1 MVYHV
6 ILKQQR
12 GYNMTLKHFKT
23 DLKAVQYMIAQSG
36 ESSWSL
42 EKSTGISR
50 QTIDR
55 WIKTDNLKIRRA
67 TLSDFA
73 TKLNYQLQYN
83 KDGIAVSPHTKK
95 QKSGDL
101 TMNQQNRLIEYQEKE
116 IIQLRKENKRLSNIN
131 NNYLDNEIGTD
142 YQFSMDVKFKFR
154 PSQFAVDIMYV
165 KALTPYDYIV
175 KKLGYSK
182 IELQNIFSFGKYI
195 NYKDHTIHQLRSED
209 QKAMMLQK
217 ASNIIRSMLF
227 SKDEMAAY
235 NLKLPIT
242 YLSKNGEKVHAI
254 NQFLVDW
261 EAKTAVANIHFM
273 NGDCN

>member
-1 MVYHV
+1 MTESAWGKKLWDYRKNLGVSRKKFAELLGINEGTLRSYETE
-6 ILKQQR
+6 QR
-12 GYNMTLKHFKT
+12 KPGYETYKKIEEYINKRDKV
-23 DLKAVQYMIAQSG
+23 KEG
-36 ESSWSL
+36 E
-42 EKSTGISR
+42 
-50 QTIDR
+50 
-55 WIKTDNLKIRRA
+55 
-67 TLSDFA
+67 
-73 TKLNYQLQYN
+73 LN
-83 KDGIAVSPHTKK
+83 
-95 QKSGDL
+95 
-101 TMNQQNRLIEYQEKE
+101 MNQQNRLIEYQEKE

-165 KALTPYDYIV
+165 KALTSFDYIV
-175 KKLGYSK
+175 DKLGYTK
-182 IELQNIFSFGKYI
+182 EELSNDIFSFGKYI
-195 NYKDHTIHQLRSED
+195 NYNDHTIHQLRSED
-209 QKAMMLQK
+209 QKARMLQK

-242 YLSKNGEKVHAI
+242 YLSKDGDKVHAI

-273 NGDCN
+273 NGSC